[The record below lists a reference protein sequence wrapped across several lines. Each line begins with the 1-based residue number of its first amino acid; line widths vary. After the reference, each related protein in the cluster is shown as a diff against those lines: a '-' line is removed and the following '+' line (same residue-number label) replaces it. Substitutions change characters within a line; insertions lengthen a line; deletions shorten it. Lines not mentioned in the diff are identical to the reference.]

1 MGPRAGPGAVSDTIA
16 VTFYK
21 GRRHMDRV
29 LEIVRGSSPD
39 VRVVVVTSRRNARAL
54 EEAADATL
62 RPGWDA
68 LVPGSDEELL
78 RMLLDMLDG
87 DGEGMSVD
95 LTHADPRE
103 VAAVCKLSAMADIGM
118 YDGDGPVS
126 SFPRVLPLTGAEVVV
141 LEAMGRREFTRAEL
155 VAATGM
161 DRSAAYRVLKD
172 LVDKGCLIQGN
183 SRPGRTGRPDVVY
196 RAVEEGLM
204 MARICR
210 RAVDR
215 LPSPAAA
222 TDSADMGDSGERYLR
237 RSSAWAIRTFS
248 RCPSRTSTI
257 MSQRMLR
264 PLPHPIPDAMAASL
278 PTPPL
283 PSTMPDRVVA
293 IWPPVAATRGC
304 HLWLLRTLI

>member
-1 MGPRAGPGAVSDTIA
+1 MSDTIA

-54 EEAADATL
+54 EEAADDTL

-68 LVPGSDEELL
+68 LVPGSDDELL

-95 LTHADPRE
+95 LSHADPRE
-103 VAAVCKLSAMADIGM
+103 VVAVCKLSAMADIEM
-118 YDGDGPVS
+118 YDGDVPVS
-126 SFPRVLPLTGAEVVV
+126 SFPRILPLTAAEVAV
-141 LEAMGRREFTRAEL
+141 LGAMGRREFTRAEL

-172 LVDKGCLIQGN
+172 LVDKGCLVQGN

-196 RAVEEGLM
+196 RAVEEGLT

-222 TDSADMGDSGERYLR
+222 TDSADMGDPGERYPR
-237 RSSAWAIRTFS
+237 RSPAWAIRTFS
-248 RCPSRTSTI
+248 RRPSRS
-257 MSQRMLR
+257 SRSCR
-264 PLPHPIPDAMAASL
+264 SACYAPFRIPF
-278 PTPPL
+278 PTP
-283 PSTMPDRVVA
+283 
-293 IWPPVAATRGC
+293 WPRLSRHHPCHRPCRIGRWPYGHPWQPRVAATRGY
-304 HLWLLRTLI
+304 